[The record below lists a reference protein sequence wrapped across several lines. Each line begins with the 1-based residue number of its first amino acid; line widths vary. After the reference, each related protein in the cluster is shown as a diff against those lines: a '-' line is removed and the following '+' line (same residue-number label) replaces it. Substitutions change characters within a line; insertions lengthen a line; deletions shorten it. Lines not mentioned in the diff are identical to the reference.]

1 MTEQSEASKGLAIWF
16 ALLTGVAVVSTAALL
31 IRWALQAGA
40 APMEIAAAR
49 LCLAALVM
57 WPIAIWTIGFAAV
70 KALID
75 QVDRSLVKW
84 TMIAGVSL
92 AAHFSLWISSLDY
105 TSVASSVA
113 LVTTNPIWVALAAWL
128 WLGEKPRPKVWM
140 AIALSIIASLLIS
153 WKDLQSGAEGGDL
166 ARSSALWGNLLA
178 LLGAMAM
185 SGYMLAAKAVQ
196 QHRPN
201 WPLLPYVATVYS
213 VAALVLSL
221 VVGYVTGPWWQLSP
235 AAWPALLLLAL
246 GPQVIGHTLINHALR
261 NLSPT
266 VVAIAILGEPVGAAL
281 LAWFMLGE
289 SLAPSQLAGFGLVV
303 VAILL
308 AR

>member
-1 MTEQSEASKGLAIWF
+1 
-16 ALLTGVAVVSTAALL
+16 
-31 IRWALQAGA
+31 
-40 APMEIAAAR
+40 MEIAAAR

-57 WPIAIWTIGFAAV
+57 WPIAIWMTGLDAV
-70 KALID
+70 KTLTG

-92 AAHFSLWISSLDY
+92 AAHFALWISSLDY

-128 WLGEKPRPKVWM
+128 WLGEKPRPKVWI

-166 ARSSALWGNLLA
+166 AKSSALWGNLLA

-261 NLSPT
+261 RLSPT
-266 VVAIAILGEPVGAAL
+266 IVAIAILGEPIGAAL
-281 LAWFMLGE
+281 LAWLMLGE
-289 SLAPSQLAGFGLVV
+289 SLAPTQLAGFTMVV
-303 VAILL
+303 VAVLL

>member
-1 MTEQSEASKGLAIWF
+1 
-16 ALLTGVAVVSTAALL
+16 
-31 IRWALQAGA
+31 
-40 APMEIAAAR
+40 
-49 LCLAALVM
+49 
-57 WPIAIWTIGFAAV
+57 
-70 KALID
+70 
-75 QVDRSLVKW
+75 
-84 TMIAGVSL
+84 MIAGVSL
-92 AAHFSLWISSLDY
+92 AAHFALWISSLDY

-128 WLGEKPRPKVWM
+128 WFGEKPRLKVWM
-140 AIALSIIASLLIS
+140 AIIFSIIASLLIS
-153 WKDLQSGAEGGDL
+153 WKDLQVGAAGGFL
-166 ARSSALWGNLLA
+166 AERSALWGNLLA

-196 QHRPN
+196 QHRPD

-221 VVGYVTGPWWQLSP
+221 VVGYLTGPWWQLSP

-261 NLSPT
+261 RLSPT
-266 VVAIAILGEPVGAAL
+266 IVAIAILGEPIGAAL

-289 SLAPSQLAGFGLVV
+289 SLAPTQLAGFTLVV
-303 VAILL
+303 VAVLL

>member
-166 ARSSALWGNLLA
+166 AKSSALWGNLLA

-221 VVGYVTGPWWQLSP
+221 VVGYVTGPWWQLSL

-289 SLAPSQLAGFGLVV
+289 SLAPSQLAGFALVV

>member
-1 MTEQSEASKGLAIWF
+1 MTEQSEASKGVAVWF

-153 WKDLQSGAEGGDL
+153 WKDFQTGAQGGGFAD
-166 ARSSALWGNLLA
+166 SSALWGNLLA

-196 QHRPN
+196 AKKPD
-201 WPLLPYVATVYS
+201 WPLLAYVTVVYS
-213 VAALVLSL
+213 LAALVLSVL
-221 VVGYVTGPWWQLSP
+221 VGLSTGPWWQLSL

-289 SLAPSQLAGFGLVV
+289 SLAPSQLAGFALVV

>member
-1 MTEQSEASKGLAIWF
+1 MTEQSMASKGMAVWL

-49 LCLAALVM
+49 LCLAGLVM
-57 WPIAIWTIGFAAV
+57 WPIAIWTLGFDAV
-70 KALID
+70 KVLID
-75 QVDRSLVKW
+75 QVDRPLIKW

-92 AAHFSLWISSLDY
+92 AAHFALWISSLDY

-128 WLGEKPRPKVWM
+128 WLGEKPHPKVWM
-140 AIALSIIASLLIS
+140 AIALSIAASLLIS
-153 WKDLQSGAEGGDL
+153 WKDLQTSAEGSGF
-166 ARSSALWGNLLA
+166 AESSALWGNLLA

-196 QHRPN
+196 QHRPE

-213 VAALVLSL
+213 IAALVLSL
-221 VVGYVTGPWWQLSP
+221 VVGTLIGPWWQLSP

-261 NLSPT
+261 RLSPT
-266 VVAIAILGEPVGAAL
+266 IVAIAILGEPIGAAL
-281 LAWFMLGE
+281 LAWVMLGE
-289 SLAPSQLAGFGLVV
+289 SLAPTQLAGFTMVV
-303 VAILL
+303 VAVLL

>member
-1 MTEQSEASKGLAIWF
+1 MTEQSEASKGLAVWF

-57 WPIAIWTIGFAAV
+57 WPIAIWMTGLHAV
-70 KALID
+70 KTLTG
-75 QVDRSLVKW
+75 QLDRSLVKW
-84 TMIAGVSL
+84 TTIAGVSL
-92 AAHFSLWISSLDY
+92 AAHFALWISSLDY

-128 WLGEKPRPKVWM
+128 WLGEKPRPKVWI

-166 ARSSALWGNLLA
+166 AESSALWGNLLA

-221 VVGYVTGPWWQLSP
+221 VVGSVTGPWWQLSP

-261 NLSPT
+261 RLSPT
-266 VVAIAILGEPVGAAL
+266 IVAIAILGEPIGAAL

-289 SLAPSQLAGFGLVV
+289 SLAPTQLAGFTMVV
-303 VAILL
+303 VAVLL

>member
-1 MTEQSEASKGLAIWF
+1 MTEQSEASKGLAVWF

-57 WPIAIWTIGFAAV
+57 WPIAIWMTGLHAV
-70 KALID
+70 KTLTG
-75 QVDRSLVKW
+75 QVDRSLAKW
-84 TMIAGVSL
+84 TTIAGVSL
-92 AAHFSLWISSLDY
+92 AAHFALWISSLDY

-166 ARSSALWGNLLA
+166 AESSAVWGNLLA
-178 LLGAMAM
+178 LHCAM
-185 SGYMLAAKAVQ
+185 
-196 QHRPN
+196 
-201 WPLLPYVATVYS
+201 
-213 VAALVLSL
+213 
-221 VVGYVTGPWWQLSP
+221 
-235 AAWPALLLLAL
+235 
-246 GPQVIGHTLINHALR
+246 
-261 NLSPT
+261 
-266 VVAIAILGEPVGAAL
+266 
-281 LAWFMLGE
+281 
-289 SLAPSQLAGFGLVV
+289 
-303 VAILL
+303 
-308 AR
+308 

>member
-1 MTEQSEASKGLAIWF
+1 MSGQHAAPGGLRVWL
-16 ALLTGVAVVSTAALL
+16 ALFVGVAVVSTAALL

-40 APMEIAAAR
+40 MPMEIAAAR

-57 WPIAIWTIGFAAV
+57 WPIAVWRSGLRASRD
-70 KALID
+70 LLD
-75 QVDRSLVKW
+75 RVDRSLLRW
-84 TMIAGVSL
+84 TMLAGSSL
-92 AAHFSLWISSLDY
+92 AAHFALWISSLDY

-128 WLGEKPRPKVWM
+128 WLGEKPGPRIWM

-153 WKDLQSGAEGGDL
+153 WKDVQTDPAHTG
-166 ARSSALWGNLLA
+166 LWGNVLA

-196 QHRPN
+196 GQWPD
-201 WPLLPYVATVYS
+201 WPLLHYVAAVYS
-213 VAALVLSL
+213 FAALVLSIL
-221 VVGYVTGPWWQLSP
+221 VGFVTGPWWQLSL

-261 NLSPT
+261 KLSPT
-266 VVAIAILGEPVGAAL
+266 LVAIAILGEPIGAAL

-289 SLAPSQLAGFGLVV
+289 SLVATQLAGFALVL
-303 VAILL
+303 VAVWL

>member
-1 MTEQSEASKGLAIWF
+1 MTEQSEASKGVAVWF

-57 WPIAIWTIGFAAV
+57 WPIAIWTMGFAAV

-153 WKDLQSGAEGGDL
+153 WKDFKSGAEGGDL

-196 QHRPN
+196 AKKPD
-201 WPLLPYVATVYS
+201 WPLLAYVTVVYS
-213 VAALVLSL
+213 LAALVLSVL
-221 VVGYVTGPWWQLSP
+221 VGLSTGPWWQLSL

>member
-1 MTEQSEASKGLAIWF
+1 MTEQSEASKGLAVWF

-57 WPIAIWTIGFAAV
+57 WPIAIWMTGLHAV
-70 KALID
+70 KTLTG
-75 QVDRSLVKW
+75 QVDRLLVKW

-92 AAHFSLWISSLDY
+92 AAHFALWISSLDY

-196 QHRPN
+196 QHRPS
-201 WPLLPYVATVYS
+201 WPLLPYVAAVYS

-261 NLSPT
+261 RLSPT

-289 SLAPSQLAGFGLVV
+289 SLAPSQLAGFALVV